1 MAWAQLIGAAIGAY
15 GNYKANRRNEQK
27 AEDFFERDTAA
38 ITPKPFTGGVGFS
51 SYTPEG
57 GTVIGLSDKYQA
69 EADWALKDAAANK
82 GWLSQYQQG
91 GPTAAA
97 NTLFEQRAEPLRRQ
111 QEREKQLFEE
121 QALARGML
129 QAAPTDRL
137 QGEIAQGWGNVYS
150 DVYNKSFMDVQSI
163 IDRYRD
169 RISGSVTAA
178 GSIYDKP
185 LEYAT
190 SLGMPQGEVYSPT
203 GVTGLEALSGAGT
216 TGSAAYG
223 NFFTNLGTD
232 IQAGKYP
239 IGSGSTSAGTH
250 KPFRPPAGGMVAG
263 PMFSQGG
270 YKSSLYG

>member
-129 QAAPTDRL
+129 QADPTDKAAAL
-137 QGEIAQGWGNVYS
+137 QTEAWGNVYG
-150 DVYNKSFMDVQSI
+150 DVYNKSFMDVQDI
-163 IDRYRD
+163 IDRYRQ
-169 RISGSVTAA
+169 RVSTGVNEAVNIEGIPMSYA
-178 GSIYDKP
+178 GHAMAQGKAFRPDKA
-185 LEYAT
+185 LYEGAQEGYKASSAYMGEAAT
-190 SLGMPQGEVYSPT
+190 SLGSW
-203 GVTGLEALSGAGT
+203 
-216 TGSAAYG
+216 
-223 NFFTNLGTD
+223 
-232 IQAGKYP
+232 
-239 IGSGSTSAGTH
+239 IGDKKFQIGSTSAGTH

-263 PMFSQGG
+263 PMFNKGG
-270 YKSSLYG
+270 YNMKASLLR